1 MGDNDS
7 DGKDHDSLIRIETM
21 VAMMSERINNLASRE
36 SVARA
41 HARIDALQKYLL
53 GAAAVVAAQGF
64 AIIKMLLLE
73 K

>member
-1 MGDNDS
+1 MDESGER
-7 DGKDHDSLIRIETM
+7 DHDILIRVETRVSM
-21 VAMMSERINNLASRE
+21 LCEMMSGLASRE

-53 GAAAVVAAQGF
+53 GAAAVIAVQAF